1 MTDTRV
7 LEAIEASDTDQLLRI
22 VDGYCKARR
31 WDTLVG
37 LRGRCQEA
45 VTRGKQ
51 LWGVDE
57 HIRYRLA
64 LEAPAEWAG
73 PAVSEGRTR
82 FTLGPLPEVAAST
95 KTWQEMAPHLEP
107 GPERMTFAAER
118 IIRGD
123 APDEATPLPPLQ
135 DWEPRY
141 HTARYKADK
150 VETPSPK
157 LPAVRHVDLPDHV
170 ESVEDAESE
179 HALTDLVEPWID
191 QSNGRCQTASA
202 EGGPVD
208 AIAALGLPAA
218 SIGPLTTKEAMSLM
232 AWTAASGGAHGQR
245 RGAAAG
251 RYLAWWVVATISDLD
266 WPAKPDEVAAAAGRL
281 RYSWFEDGSPPG
293 GWALRLAVSDPG
305 LGLSWAI
312 TANDVSD

>member
-1 MTDTRV
+1 MTNSRV
-7 LEAIEASDTDQLLRI
+7 REAIEASDTDELLRI
-22 VDGYCKARR
+22 VDGHCKARQ
-31 WDTLVG
+31 WDSLVG
-37 LRGRCQEA
+37 LRGLCQEA

-51 LWGVDE
+51 LWGIDE

-95 KTWQEMAPHLEP
+95 KTWEEMAPHLEP

-123 APDEATPLPPLQ
+123 RPDEATPLPPLE

-141 HTARYKADK
+141 LTARYKADK

-157 LPAVRHVDLPDHV
+157 PPAVEHVVLPGQV
-170 ESVEDAESE
+170 ESIDDAESE
-179 HALTDLVEPWID
+179 HALTDLVEPWVE
-191 QSNGRCQTASA
+191 QSNGRCQTSSA
-202 EGGPVD
+202 EGRAVN
-208 AIAALGLPAA
+208 AIGALGLPEA
-218 SIGPLTTKEAMSLM
+218 SVGRLATREAMTLM
-232 AWTAASGGAHGQR
+232 AWTAASGGAHGRR

-266 WPAKPDEVAAAAGRL
+266 WPALPREVAAAADRL
-281 RYSWFEDGSPPG
+281 DFFWFEDGSPPG
-293 GWALRLAVSDPG
+293 GWALRMAIEDPE
-305 LGLSWAI
+305 LGLAWAI
-312 TANDVSD
+312 TANDAAD